1 MLEIQIKREK
11 NASNRRN
18 NTNRKRKQI
27 IVNMHIFAPVSLS
40 FVVVVGAAFV

>member
-1 MLEIQIKREK
+1 MLEIQIKRKK

-18 NTNRKRKQI
+18 NTNRERKQI
-27 IVNMHIFAPVSLS
+27 IVNMHIFVPVSL